1 MESIQLNGYHIYDYI
16 VSGAKQIIRNEKQL
30 NEINVFP
37 VADGDTGSNL
47 AFTMNSII
55 ANSERNRSVDVTLN
69 SISDA
74 AIEASFGNSGTIIAK
89 YFYGMSQTSKGK
101 AVLTIDEFIE
111 TLNDSV
117 RYAYDAISH
126 PQEGTI
132 LTVMREWGQYLKKEQ
147 NQYHTFDKLV
157 NSSLHYAYEVLDKTK
172 TLLKVLSEADVVDAG
187 AKGFVCFIEGL
198 HSFIATG
205 VISEKNTSRVEKI
218 DHEKISHSVKDLNYQ
233 YCTEITVEGIG
244 SEISSIKQLVDSYG
258 DSAIVNRYNDQI
270 RIHVHTDRPHVLAT
284 ELSEIGRITD
294 SKVDNMKIQQDI
306 VHNRKYKIA
315 LLTDSIADLPDE
327 FIEGNQ
333 IYTIPLIMIHNGS
346 VYLDKYTTNATTI
359 FNTLK
364 QSSNY
369 PKSSQP
375 NEKFIE
381 KSMRFLLEHYDEVI
395 GITISS
401 KMSGTH
407 ERMMQTAKR
416 LSVDGKRIEIIDSC
430 LNSGAEGLLAKNAMD
445 LIKSGLNFDEIVD
458 KLYKIKKNISIFVK
472 IPDLNYAAKSGRVP
486 KVAGMV
492 AASLGIKPMISID
505 KDGNGTVLK
514 EFNIKKLINRTAK
527 ENKIEEYV
535 IVHTDNTQKAKEL
548 SEYAENL
555 LGFPPLYIESVSSIV
570 SAFIGRGAYGIAFK
584 EVSND

>member
-1 MESIQLNGYHIYDYI
+1 MNGYHVYDYI
-16 VSGAKQIIRNEKQL
+16 VSGARQIIKNERQL

-55 ANSERNRSVDVTLN
+55 ANSVRNSSIDETLG

-74 AIEASFGNSGTIIAK
+74 AIEASFGDSGTIIAK
-89 YFYGMSQTSKGK
+89 YFYGMSQTAKGK
-101 AVLTIDEFIE
+101 KVMTVEEFIE
-111 TLNDSV
+111 SLNDSV

-132 LTVMREWGQYLKKEQ
+132 LTVMREWGSYLKRERNK
-147 NQYHTFDKLV
+147 HLTFDKLI
-157 NSSLHYAYEVLDKTK
+157 NASLHYAYEVLDKTK

-187 AKGFVCFIEGL
+187 AKGFVCFIEGFY
-198 HSFIATG
+198 SFMTSG
-205 VISEKNTSRVEKI
+205 TLSDKNISRVERI
-218 DHEKISHSVKDLNYQ
+218 DHEKISHSIKHLNFKF
-233 YCTEITVEGIG
+233 CTEMTVEGIG
-244 SEISSIKQLVDSYG
+244 ADVQNIERLVDGYG
-258 DSAIVNRYNDQI
+258 DSSIVNRYNDQI
-270 RIHVHTDRPHVLAT
+270 KIHVHTDRPHQLAS
-284 ELSEIGRITD
+284 ELSEIGKITY

-315 LLTDSIADLPDE
+315 LLTDTIADLPDE
-327 FIEGNQ
+327 YIEENQ

-364 QSSNY
+364 QSSDY

-381 KSMRFLLEHYDEVI
+381 KSMKFLLEHYDEVI

-401 KMSGTH
+401 KMSGTY
-407 ERMMQTAKR
+407 ERMMQAAQK
-416 LSVDGKRIEIIDSC
+416 LSVDGKRIEIIDSS
-430 LNSGAEGLLAKNAMD
+430 LNSGAEGLLAKHAMD
-445 LIKSGLNFDEIVD
+445 MIKSGLDYDDIVD
-458 KLYKIKKNISIFVK
+458 KLYKTKKDISIFVK

-514 EFNIKKLINRTAK
+514 EFNIKKLIIRMANER
-527 ENKIEEYV
+527 KIEEYV
-535 IVHTDNTQKAKEL
+535 IVHTDNLQKAKEL
-548 SEYAENL
+548 TEHAEKL

-570 SAFIGRGAYGIAFK
+570 SAFIGKGAYGIAFR
-584 EVSND
+584 EAGNV